1 MRIFVTIVLGM
12 LWIAVQLPA
21 VTPLFSQDGTSDP
34 PFDGAVALATER
46 GWRTD
51 ERIVFVGDSI
61 TMQGGYVELIAKALS
76 GRPQTHPISVT
87 RYGLNGGRVPDMTLG
102 KTPWGQIKPFSQI
115 LEEDKPT
122 IIVLFIGIN
131 DVMHT
136 PGTSPEAFEQ
146 GLTEMVELAQKS
158 EAAVILA
165 TAAVNGE
172 SFDPKH
178 ESQVKLEGYCELTRK
193 VAKKSDSKL
202 CDLRRAFVETLEQ
215 QHASKRG
222 NGYLT
227 YDGVHMTEIGN
238 QLIASQMA
246 RALTEVLRARPK

>member
-1 MRIFVTIVLGM
+1 MRIIQTIM
-12 LWIAVQLPA
+12 LSILWVAVQLHS
-21 VTPLFSQDGTSDP
+21 VTPCFSQDLPTDP
-34 PFDGAVALATER
+34 PFDGSLALVTEP
-46 GWRTD
+46 GWYAD

-61 TMQGGYVELIAKALS
+61 TMQGGYVELIAKAFS
-76 GRPQTHPISVT
+76 GRPQTDPISVT

-146 GLTEMVELAQKS
+146 GLTEMVEQAQKS
-158 EAAVILA
+158 EATVILA

-178 ESQVKLEGYCELTRK
+178 ESQVKLEVYCELTRK

-202 CDLRRAFVETLEQ
+202 CDLRRAFVEALEQ
-215 QHASKRG
+215 QDASKRG

-227 YDGVHMTEIGN
+227 YDGVHMTALVN
-238 QLIASQMA
+238 RFIASQMA
-246 RALTEVLRARPK
+246 RTLTEVVRARPK